1 MLLVLRQ
8 AELYVLVNL
17 GVYKNVE
24 DLTDKEIIS
33 EYNKLKKQSNKLQ
46 KKISNNKVRGGDGGN
61 SHDVRMVSGQTDRSS
76 VNTNNEES
84 VDEQK
89 EDSLKGATKGVKM
102 YLNRD
107 SLQGAKKK

>member
-1 MLLVLRQ
+1 M
-8 AELYVLVNL
+8 LVNL

-46 KKISNNKVRGGDGGN
+46 KKINTTKIRGEGTG
-61 SHDVRMVSGQTDRSS
+61 HEVRMVSGMTDRSS
-76 VNTNNEES
+76 INSNNDAS

-89 EDSLKGATKGVKM
+89 DDSLIEGASKGGK
-102 YLNRD
+102 Y
-107 SLQGAKKK
+107 